1 MVLDLVPGYDPIR
14 PSRGCLM
21 SLMQCVYS
29 SMSVP
34 LDFPRAALDA
44 LLEQCRRS
52 NAAADV
58 TGMLLYERGSFFQIL
73 EGEPSV
79 VTALFEKISQD
90 QRHTRTKKI
99 LEGPILLRA
108 FGEWTMG
115 FPNIRAAELA
125 RIPGLNDFF
134 LGNQSFLD
142 IGEGRAKLLVAAFK
156 DGRWRA
162 SLR

>member
-1 MVLDLVPGYDPIR
+1 
-14 PSRGCLM
+14 M
-21 SLMQCVYS
+21 SLVHCIYS
-29 SMSVP
+29 SMAVP

-44 LLEQCRRS
+44 LLKQCRRS
-52 NAAADV
+52 NATADV

-79 VTALFEKISQD
+79 VSALFDKISKD
-90 QRHTRTKKI
+90 PRHTRPKKI
-99 LEGPILLRA
+99 LEEPILLRA

-115 FPNIRAAELA
+115 FPDVRAAELA

-134 LGNQSFLD
+134 VGNQSFLD
-142 IGEGRAKLLVAAFK
+142 IGEGRAKLLLAAFK

>member
-1 MVLDLVPGYDPIR
+1 
-14 PSRGCLM
+14 
-21 SLMQCVYS
+21 
-29 SMSVP
+29 MSVP
-34 LDFPRAALDA
+34 LDVTRGALAA
-44 LLEQCRRS
+44 LLEQCRS
-52 NAAADV
+52 ANAAANV

-79 VTALFEKISQD
+79 VAALYAKIIKD
-90 QRHTRTKKI
+90 PRHTHTKKI
-99 LEGPILLRA
+99 IEEPIPRRA

-115 FPNIRAAELA
+115 FPKIDVAELG

-134 LGNQSFLD
+134 VGKQTFLD